1 MRRELKISQ
10 IYINLTEVRSV
21 HSQLAGR
28 YRQLA
33 TSREDLN
40 RLRPQVDRDIL
51 YRHGIQ
57 EQLNRVQQA
66 MLQVEGRMLALT
78 QYMKDS
84 ADQYEQTEQELL
96 QAAQSIGTES
106 HTAPLNAGG
115 SVLTSEQRR
124 QQLADLFRD
133 IGITPDTIVSFLQ
146 QKDNVKKMVRILS
159 SISPSAAA
167 SLLLQERMKKWGL
180 ISLQQTDQL
189 RTSLRQKQMGKRE
202 DKVALPVHMDIP
214 PFGRYDRNR
223 ELNQVIYTDANGQ
236 QTVIDDDNMTKLVY
250 AYHATG
256 RNVHAGDI
264 LNFMNVDISEFAE
277 YVMEQG
283 YDPRTF
289 LPLQAGEEGEIEAYV
304 QARITEG
311 TERRQE
317 AREWQSELL
326 EYVPVIGT
334 GKEMIELIMGKDILT
349 GEDISAVDYA
359 LAPLMVMGPL
369 GKLVRRGGD
378 EAADVA
384 SNIVRNNADDV
395 VEGAG
400 DIGRYSG
407 NLEVVNKPDAAAD
420 ALADRI
426 GGQSRVK
433 FSSDSVGREFDAIS
447 EDYVAQSKPALQTL
461 NKSVRDQMKATFE
474 AAQETGRKVYYHFE
488 GQPAQS
494 VIDKL
499 NEYSSRYGIEVVID
513 TKHLK

>member
-1 MRRELKISQ
+1 MKISQ
-10 IYINLTEVRSV
+10 IYINLTEVRAL
-21 HSQLAGR
+21 HSQLSGQ

-33 TSREDLN
+33 TSREDFN

-57 EQLNRVQQA
+57 GQLNRIQHA
-66 MLQVEGRMLALT
+66 MQQVEGRMLALT

-84 ADQYEQTEQELL
+84 ADQYEQTEHDLL
-96 QAAQSIGTES
+96 QAAQSIGTAM
-106 HTAPLNAGG
+106 HTVPLYAGG
-115 SVLTSEQRR
+115 SALTSEQRR

-133 IGITPDTIVSFLQ
+133 IGITPNAIVSFLQ

-159 SISPSAAA
+159 SISPSAAV
-167 SLLLQERMKKWGL
+167 SLFLQEGMQKWGL
-180 ISLQQTDQL
+180 ISPQQADQL
-189 RTSLRQKQMGKRE
+189 RTGLQQKQMAKHE
-202 DKVALPVHMDIP
+202 DEVALPVHQDIP

-236 QTVIDDDNMTKLVY
+236 QTVIDDDNMTKLIY

-289 LPLQAGEEGEIEAYV
+289 LPLQAGEEDGIEAYV

-317 AREWQSELL
+317 AREWQSESL
-326 EYVPVIGT
+326 EYVPGIGT
-334 GKEMIELIMGKDILT
+334 GKEMIELIIGKDILT
-349 GEDISAVDYA
+349 GEDIPAIDYA
-359 LAPLMVMGPL
+359 LAPLMVMGPF

-384 SNIVRNNADDV
+384 SNIVRKNADDV
-395 VEGAG
+395 VEGGLFQSGANALRNF
-400 DIGRYSG
+400 DID
-407 NLEVVNKPDAAAD
+407 NAF
-420 ALADRI
+420 
-426 GGQSRVK
+426 VK
-433 FSSDSVGREFDAIS
+433 
-447 EDYVAQSKPALQTL
+447 
-461 NKSVRDQMKATFE
+461 
-474 AAQETGRKVYYHFE
+474 
-488 GQPAQS
+488 
-494 VIDKL
+494 
-499 NEYSSRYGIEVVID
+499 
-513 TKHLK
+513 TKHLSTTGGNGAKFLGNTKAESEALLKDVMQNGKIRDVLENGLTKKRK